1 MKHAR
6 TALFTALAAA
16 LVGAGCQSTPSPD
29 GSTMDTTTAQQTA
42 PEAAFSKPGFRV
54 QLEDGRLWVLKQ
66 GQEKPDRPV
75 ILIGAGPQGMT
86 LKAVDRE
93 TALEYVAAKPGFDV
107 SVEDGR
113 LWVLR
118 EGQEKPARPVMLIN
132 AGPQGM
138 TLRAHDRETALEY
151 LATKPGFDVSVED
164 GRLWVLREG
173 QEKPARPVMLINAG
187 PQGMTLR
194 APDRDTALAYL
205 ATKPGYRAEA
215 EDGRVWILK
224 PDQEKTGKHVA
235 RIGAGPQGATLRGV
249 DSETLDRYMAYQP

>member
-138 TLRAHDRETALEY
+138 TLRA
-151 LATKPGFDVSVED
+151 
-164 GRLWVLREG
+164 
-173 QEKPARPVMLINAG
+173 
-187 PQGMTLR
+187 
-194 APDRDTALAYL
+194 PDRDTALAYL